1 MASDYTAQVPYALT
15 CDDAGAVIYNGQ
27 GENVHEYVKKSALAK
42 MLGLHRAGLEV
53 LRAGFYDIVDGELQ
67 QLMRNQDV
75 SWCDLQLMVN
85 GIPEV
90 DVEALKAST
99 VYRNGNA
106 SLPKVKWF
114 FEVLE
119 GWQRYG
125 KPPRTKTVLLS
136 CIATALSAPC
146 ASGTTT
152 DGLAHIHVGATR
164 CAMIRK

>member
-1 MASDYTAQVPYALT
+1 
-15 CDDAGAVIYNGQ
+15 
-27 GENVHEYVKKSALAK
+27 

-53 LRAGFYDIVDGELQ
+53 LRAGFYDIVDRELQ
-67 QLMRNQDV
+67 QLIHNQDV

-90 DVEALKAST
+90 DVGALKAST

-119 GWQRYG
+119 GWQRYV
-125 KPPRTKTVLLS
+125 KPPRTKTRLLS
-136 CIATALSAPC
+136 RIAAVFRAAC
-146 ASGTTT
+146 G
-152 DGLAHIHVGATR
+152 
-164 CAMIRK
+164 